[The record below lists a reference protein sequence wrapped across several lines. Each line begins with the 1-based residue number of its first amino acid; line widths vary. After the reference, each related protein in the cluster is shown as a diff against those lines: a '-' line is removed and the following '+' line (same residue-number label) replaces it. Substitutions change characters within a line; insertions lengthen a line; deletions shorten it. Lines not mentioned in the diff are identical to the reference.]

1 MSMAL
6 TTFCFTIFLILCS
19 FMVDFASASGDYG
32 YGSKPQLFHTPMFH
46 VKEKPLPI
54 GIEGFIL
61 CKSGPKTIPIKGG
74 VARITCLAV
83 DENGYQTAPF
93 SILSKPTDS
102 KGYYFATLY
111 PNELNHN
118 KLKLAECKAFLEKSP
133 LETCKVATDVNEG
146 ITGAPLSY
154 RRLLDNKKMTLYSVP
169 PFIFSNGY

>member
-1 MSMAL
+1 MAL
-6 TTFCFTIFLILCS
+6 TTFCFPISLILCS
-19 FMVDFASASGDYG
+19 FMVDFASASVDYG

-54 GIEGFIL
+54 
-61 CKSGPKTIPIKGG
+61 GG

-93 SILSKPTDS
+93 SILSKPADS

-133 LETCKVATDVNEG
+133 LETCKVATDVNKG